1 MQDVITNVLIPTDF
15 SENSW
20 NATRYALSFFE
31 DRKCTFYLLHVNE
44 ISKVIHHDPNIS
56 IHEYSEQRIKL
67 QQLIQMIEASR
78 PNPNHTFFALTAT
91 DTIVSA
97 IRKEVEN
104 KHIDFIVMGTKGAS
118 GIKKIAVGSNTT
130 DVISKVKCATLVI
143 PEAAQ
148 FTEINNIALPT
159 DYNIFYGSRILE
171 TVSDIMEM
179 FDAKIHIIHLA
190 KRNDVIVGDQM
201 QNKELLQDYFMEDNH
216 RFMSLTNKNLDKAI
230 QECVDKHDIKLIAM
244 VAKNIHFFQQ
254 IFFSS
259 NTANTK
265 YQKEIPFLVLHE

>member
-1 MQDVITNVLIPTDF
+1 VITNVLIPTDF

-20 NATRYALSFFE
+20 NATRYALSFFG

-44 ISKVIHHDPNIS
+44 ISKVIQGGSTIS
-56 IHEYSEQRIKL
+56 IHENSEHRIKL

-78 PNPNHTFFALTAT
+78 FNSNHTFFALTAT
-91 DTIVSA
+91 DTIVGA

-130 DVISKVKCATLVI
+130 DVISKVKCATLVV
-143 PEAAQ
+143 PENAH

-171 TVSDIMEM
+171 TISDILNLHQ
-179 FDAKIHIIHLA
+179 AKMHIVHLA
-190 KRNDVIVGDQM
+190 KSKESIAGEQL
-201 QNKELLQDYFMEDNH
+201 QNRELLQDYFMEDNH